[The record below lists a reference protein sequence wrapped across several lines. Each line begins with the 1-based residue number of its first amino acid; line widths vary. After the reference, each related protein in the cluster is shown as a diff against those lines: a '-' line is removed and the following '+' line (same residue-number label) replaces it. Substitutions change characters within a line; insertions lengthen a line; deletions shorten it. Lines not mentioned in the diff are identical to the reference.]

1 MILNH
6 IEKFS
11 SNVAFIDEQYNQIK
25 YSEIIKLNKKIK
37 NFIKKKSL
45 IFIISENT
53 VESLLG
59 YSSLAMT
66 DSLLVPISYDISYK
80 NFELFRNSYQPHY
93 LWCEENFLNKK
104 FKKFFFPILKYK
116 KYYLY
121 NTKYKK
127 NFIIN
132 DKLKLLLS
140 TSGSLGEPK
149 CVKLSFININYN
161 TNSIDKYLKIN
172 QSDRTITNLPWNY
185 SYGLSIVNTHLNK
198 GASLVL
204 TKKTLFDK
212 KFWELY
218 DKLKIT
224 NFNGVPFTFEI
235 LKKLKLKRIFNS
247 KIRFITQ
254 AGGKINPLLSNEIT
268 ELCKKNKIFFYS
280 MYGQTEASPRMSYIE
295 KTSRKTKTSCIGKS
309 IYGGKFYLID
319 EKNKKI
325 KKSNVSGELIYQG
338 KNVFIGYCKNY
349 KDLKKKD
356 KKNNIL
362 KTGDLAFY
370 DNNKNYYLTGRKS
383 RFVKIFGVRISLET
397 IEEKLKLNNIDCA
410 AIVKEENLF
419 IFIEK
424 KNKKNKMEKII
435 SKILKI
441 RTNDFCLEYVN
452 NFPRSQSNKISYKTL
467 ASIQTS

>member
-6 IEKFS
+6 IKKFS
-11 SNVAFIDEQYNQIK
+11 SSVAFIDEQYNQIK
-25 YSEIIKLNKKIK
+25 YFEIIKLNKKIK
-37 NFIKKKSL
+37 NIIKKKSL

-66 DSLLVPISYDISYK
+66 DSLLVPINNDVSYK
-80 NFELFRNSYQPHY
+80 NFEIFQNSYRPHY
-93 LWCEENFLNKK
+93 LWCEENFLRKK
-104 FKKFFFPILKYK
+104 FKNFFFPILKYK
-116 KYYLY
+116 KYCLCI
-121 NTKYKK
+121 NKYKK
-127 NFIIN
+127 NFFIN

-149 CVKLSFININYN
+149 CVKLSFTNINHN
-161 TNSIDKYLKIN
+161 IKSIDKYLKIN
-172 QSDRTITNLPWNY
+172 QSDRTITNLAWNY
-185 SYGLSIVNTHLNK
+185 SYGLSIVNMHLNK
-198 GASLVL
+198 GASLVV

-218 DKLKIT
+218 DKFKIT

-254 AGGKINPLLSNEIT
+254 AGGKMNPLLSKEIT
-268 ELCKKNKIFFYS
+268 KLCKENKILFYS

-295 KTSRKTKTSCIGKS
+295 KTSEETKASCIGKS
-309 IYGGKFYLID
+309 VSGGKFYLVD
-319 EKNKKI
+319 KKNKKI
-325 KKSNVSGELIYQG
+325 KKSHISGELVYQG
-338 KNVFIGYCKNY
+338 KNVFVGYCKNY

-356 KKNNIL
+356 EKKNIL

-370 DNNKNYYLTGRKS
+370 DNKKNYYLTGRKS

-397 IEEKLKLNNIDCA
+397 IEDKLKLNNIDCA

-424 KNKKNKMEKII
+424 KNKKNEMDKVI

-441 RTNDFCLEYVN
+441 RTNDFCVKYVN
-452 NFPRSQSNKISYKTL
+452 NFPRNQNNKISYKSLT
-467 ASIQTS
+467 SIQTS